1 MQNRITRLFSSLSL
15 GRGLAYVSIGNIVS
29 IGLGGLLWFFL
40 ATQMDATNYGSLNYY
55 ISVSTIALSV
65 GIMGFESTLPTF
77 LPKGITRMLGQASAL
92 ILISGVGLSIV
103 LYIIFGSLSLVLA
116 FVGLLFSTYS
126 LAELLGKYLYKEFM
140 ILLIVSRLITLVSV
154 PLLFNLYGV
163 DGALYGYAISLFPVS
178 YRFFI
183 SLRKFDLSLSTLT
196 PIKNFFFH
204 SYVLGIS
211 KNLVF
216 FSDKLLIMPIFGL
229 GILGSYQFGLQVLTA
244 VSVIPI
250 ILYDYLLPQWAGD
263 KKIEGKKIQ
272 LTGLL
277 TSLAITVTM
286 IFLIPQIIT
295 NLFPSF
301 LNSVLSTQIILL
313 AGIPLTMIAIFN
325 SSLMANEK
333 SYYVIAATGI
343 FLATQY
349 ILIVCLGSLYGLVGL
364 SISTVVAS
372 TAQAT
377 YLVMMTRKVKLSDSQ
392 IAK

>member
-1 MQNRITRLFSSLSL
+1 MQNRITRLFRSLSL

-40 ATQMDATNYGSLNYY
+40 ATQMGATSYGSLNYY
-55 ISVSTIALSV
+55 ISVSTIAFSV
-65 GIMGFESTLPTF
+65 GIMGFESMLPTF

-92 ILISGVGLSIV
+92 ILISGIGLSIV
-103 LYIIFGSLSLVLA
+103 LYMIFGSLSLVFA
-116 FVGLLFSTYS
+116 FVGLLFSTFS
-126 LAELLGKYLYKEFM
+126 LAELLGKHLYKEFM

-183 SLRKFDLSLSTLT
+183 SLRKFDLSLSTLIT
-196 PIKNFFFH
+196 IKNFFFH
-204 SYVLGIS
+204 SYALGIF

-229 GILGSYQFGLQVLTA
+229 EILGSYQFGLQVLTA

-250 ILYDYLLPQWAGD
+250 ILYDYLLPQWAGG

-272 LTGLL
+272 LIGLL

-286 IFLIPQIIT
+286 IFLVPQIIT

-301 LNSVLSTQIILL
+301 QNSVLSTQIMLL

-325 SSLMANEK
+325 SSFMANEK
-333 SYYVIAATGI
+333 SYYVIAASGI

-364 SISTVVAS
+364 SVSTVIAS

-392 IAK
+392 IAR